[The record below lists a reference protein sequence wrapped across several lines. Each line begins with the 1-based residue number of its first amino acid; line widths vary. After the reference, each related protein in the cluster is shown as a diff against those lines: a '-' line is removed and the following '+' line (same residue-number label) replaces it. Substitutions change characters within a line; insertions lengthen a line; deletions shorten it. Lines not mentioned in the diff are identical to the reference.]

1 MNIFSKNRTAKFW
14 GAGDSQICCSG
25 IDCEDNEFTTY
36 AHPKMTAGGYVATFE
51 ITNKNEKQGLYVH
64 VHFTGHWSFAVCP
77 SNIDIEELPDWAVTR
92 EWGTVNSHSETL
104 SIECPKGTEAFVI
117 ERVLEL

>member
-1 MNIFSKNRTAKFW
+1 MGLFSKTRTAKFW

-36 AHPKMTAGGYVATFE
+36 NHPKMKPEGYVATLS
-51 ITNKNEKQGLYVH
+51 IVSGNDDQGLLIYVH
-64 VHFTGHWSFAVCP
+64 YTGHWSFAISP
-77 SNIDIEELPDWAVTR
+77 SNIDIDKLPDWGISR

-104 SIECPKGTEAFVI
+104 SIECPKGSKASVVERFV
-117 ERVLEL
+117 EE